1 MNPMND
7 LVQAPARLPKP
18 RRDYKDTLFR
28 LLFQD
33 RDRLLSLY
41 NAVNGTSYDSPEELT
56 VVTLENA
63 VYMNMKNDVAFL
75 VDFQLNLYEHQSTW
89 NPNMP
94 LRNLFYAAKEYQAL
108 TRDQSLYA
116 PQRVK
121 IPTPNFVVF
130 YNGDKEIGDSCVL
143 KISDSFEHP
152 TEDPGLELKVKV
164 LKIAPGKNKE
174 LLDTCQTLKEYM
186 LFVERVR
193 LHAKTMAVQEAVHR
207 AVTECIREGILSDFL
222 SRNRAEVIAV
232 SIFEY
237 DEERELA
244 LMRKAIASEARKEG
258 IAEGHAEGHAAGRTE
273 GRREGILEGRE
284 DEIKSLIRTKL
295 QKGKSISQIADELER
310 DEETIERVIRGM
322 ECEVRQG

>member
-75 VDFQLNLYEHQSTW
+75 VNFQLNLYEHQSTW

-94 LRNLFYAAKEYQAL
+94 LRNLFYAAKEYQVL

-116 PQRVK
+116 P
-121 IPTPNFVVF
+121 
-130 YNGDKEIGDSCVL
+130 
-143 KISDSFEHP
+143 
-152 TEDPGLELKVKV
+152 
-164 LKIAPGKNKE
+164 
-174 LLDTCQTLKEYM
+174 
-186 LFVERVR
+186 
-193 LHAKTMAVQEAVHR
+193 
-207 AVTECIREGILSDFL
+207 
-222 SRNRAEVIAV
+222 
-232 SIFEY
+232 
-237 DEERELA
+237 
-244 LMRKAIASEARKEG
+244 
-258 IAEGHAEGHAAGRTE
+258 
-273 GRREGILEGRE
+273 
-284 DEIKSLIRTKL
+284 
-295 QKGKSISQIADELER
+295 
-310 DEETIERVIRGM
+310 
-322 ECEVRQG
+322 